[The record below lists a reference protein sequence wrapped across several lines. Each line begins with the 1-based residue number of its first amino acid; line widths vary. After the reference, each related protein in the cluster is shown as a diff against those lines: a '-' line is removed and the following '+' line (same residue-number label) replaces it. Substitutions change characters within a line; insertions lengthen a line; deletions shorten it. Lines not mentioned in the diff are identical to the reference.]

1 MQSWLKPDKNYSL
14 SSRRNIKTGTEDDID
29 ILLDLAD
36 LYNTIMILKQQ
47 NGFGGNIREVVSFE
61 ELDTSIL
68 GEAKGAELFEV
79 YTSKFEL
86 AEILIEYEFLDENL
100 F

>member
-1 MQSWLKPDKNYSL
+1 LKN
-14 SSRRNIKTGTEDDID
+14 
-29 ILLDLAD
+29 
-36 LYNTIMILKQQ
+36 
-47 NGFGGNIREVVSFE
+47 
-61 ELDTSIL
+61 LDTSIL
-68 GEAKGAELFEV
+68 GEAKGAVLFER